1 MDLSVKI
8 GSVTLQSPV
17 IASSCEDGRNGDR
30 IKKVAGFGPGAIT
43 TKTIVP
49 YEQPPHDPLPC
60 MKKLPSGFVNCVLAT
75 VVPAKQWYERDFS
88 VALSG
93 GVPVVANFAGTCV
106 EESAQLAAD
115 CEKAGATLLEYPS
128 ACPHMGGIL
137 EAMYPGMNMPLPEA
151 HDPRVYADHIRQIK
165 KVTKIPLIAKLSAI
179 HFYNIKEWAVA
190 VQEAGADAIAAA
202 DTIGPVL
209 CIDPE
214 TGMPLLGGPNGF
226 GGLSGAAIKP
236 IVLKMVLEIAETV
249 DVPIIGIGGVASG
262 NDAVE
267 YIMAGASAVA
277 LATSSTVKGYEIYGD
292 VYDEIKKFM
301 KRKGYE
307 SLSDFRGLTLQR
319 IREREEKKRQII
331 FDVKLPVRTNARC
344 TVCGACLDAC
354 TYGAIEMGETNPIF
368 IPDKCHGC
376 GLCAS
381 VCSQKAIAQNYYE

>member
-1 MDLSVKI
+1 MDLGVKI
-8 GSVTLQSPV
+8 GNVTLDSP
-17 IASSCEDGRNGDR
+17 IISSSCVDGMDGER
-30 IKKVAGFGPGAIT
+30 ICEVAEFHLGAAT
-43 TKTIVP
+43 TKTIVANM
-49 YEQPPHDPLPC
+49 QPDVLPN
-60 MKKLPSGFVNCVLAT
+60 MKMVRGGSMINCVFGANLTAE
-75 VVPAKQWYERDFS
+75 QWFEKEMPI
-88 VALSG
+88 ALKA
-93 GVPVVANFAGTCV
+93 GVPIIANLAGTHPA
-106 EESAQLAAD
+106 ESVDLAKKAQD
-115 CEKAGATLLEYPS
+115 AGATFIELPT
-128 ACPHMGGIL
+128 ACPHMANVL
-137 EAMYPGMNMPLPEA
+137 EVMYPGVKMVLPEV
-151 HDPRVYADHIRQIK
+151 HDPSDYARTVEAVK
-165 KVTKIPLIAKLSAI
+165 KAVSIPVISKFSAI
-179 HFYNIKEWAVA
+179 YHYNVKDWAKACV
-190 VQEAGADAIAAA
+190 EAGADAISAA
-202 DTIGPVL
+202 DSIGPAIG
-209 CIDPE
+209 IDIE
-214 TGMPLLGGPNGF
+214 TGEPLLGGPRGY
-226 GGLSGAAIKP
+226 GGLTGAAIKP

-368 IPDKCHGC
+368 IPEKCHGC
-376 GLCAS
+376 GLCSS
-381 VCSQKAIAQNYYE
+381 VCAQKAIAQNYYE

>member
-75 VVPAKQWYERDFS
+75 VVPAKQWYGRDFS

-236 IVLKMVLEIAETV
+236 IVLKMIYEIAEVT
-249 DVPIIGIGGVASG
+249 DLPIIGIGGVSSG
-262 NDAVE
+262 LDAIE
-267 YIMAGASAVA
+267 YFMAGASAVGVA
-277 LATSSTVKGYEIYGD
+277 AKSNLMGPDTYGKIR
-292 VYDEIKKFM
+292 DEIAAYLDSH
-301 KRKGYE
+301 GY
-307 SLSDFRGLTLQR
+307 SSIADIRGLTHKR
-319 IREREEKKRQII
+319 VAERAAQGRTIIHTPVAPEVDPALCNGCGSCLRSCVYDSITMEDKK
-331 FDVKLPVRTNARC
+331 PVFHP
-344 TVCGACLDAC
+344 
-354 TYGAIEMGETNPIF
+354 ET
-368 IPDKCHGC
+368 CYGC
-376 GLCAS
+376 GLCVS
-381 VCSQKAIAQNYYE
+381 VCPKKALSQHYYD